1 MEINMNTDEGRS
13 PKSAFEETNVQAQLT
28 DKEAK
33 VLTIARYYF
42 MTFANPS
49 KQTWL
54 NANDYAMKHFSS
66 SNGPYAS
73 LAVLS
78 AVQTMR
84 QARNSTFMSN
94 DADCKACSNYLT
106 RNELSFITAIRCKS
120 KGNDNGAAG
129 HAFILCEGNDTK
141 EFLHA
146 IEILSA
152 VCFR

>member
-1 MEINMNTDEGRS
+1 MNMNDGQF
-13 PKSAFEETNVQAQLT
+13 PKSHLEKNNVRAQLT
-28 DKEAK
+28 DSEAK
-33 VLTIARYYF
+33 VLTVARYYF
-42 MTFANPS
+42 MTFAQPS

-54 NANDYAMKHFSS
+54 HANDYAIKHFSS
-66 SNGPYAS
+66 KNGPYAS

-84 QARNSTFMSN
+84 QARNSTFMFN
-94 DADCKACSNYLT
+94 DADCKACSTYLT
-106 RNELSFITAIRCKS
+106 KNELSFITAIRCKS
-120 KGNDNGAAG
+120 KGNDHGAAG
-129 HAFILCEGNDTK
+129 HAFILCEGNDTE